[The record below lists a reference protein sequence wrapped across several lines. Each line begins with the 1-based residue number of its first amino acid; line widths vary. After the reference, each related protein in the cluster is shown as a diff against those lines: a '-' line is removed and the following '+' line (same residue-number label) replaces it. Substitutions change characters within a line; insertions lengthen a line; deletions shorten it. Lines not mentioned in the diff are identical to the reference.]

1 MNTDD
6 DYRALDDRTIV
17 DHVKGVP
24 ALVALLGEGDLVAE
38 EVGDGNL
45 NQVFIVKAVA
55 DPERSLIV
63 KQALPYLRVSGPD
76 WPLTRERM
84 RFEIAA
90 LEFHNELVPDRVPTV
105 HHADEK
111 MSLVA
116 MEFLAEHEVMRGP
129 LLAGRRFPKFAEHIA
144 DFMAATHYATSDM
157 ALSGEEKKALQRQFI
172 NPALCKIQEDFVF
185 TNPYMESEENEWNPA
200 LDDTVRA
207 VKSDWEL
214 KSAIAEIK
222 DTYVTRAQALLHGDM
237 HTGSIMVTA
246 HDTKVIDPEFAFF
259 GPIGYDLGTLFA
271 NLAINWA
278 SHAAHSADDDDAR
291 SANQADVIGMFRD
304 VWTHYAA
311 RFDDLWSEGNEGEL
325 VPDGYWDFD
334 GGAEAFAAFRARYL
348 RDILRDSAGHGG
360 CEILRRLMGI
370 VTVPDLGTIDDGE
383 IRADVERALHAAAR
397 AWLVERDEFESVDDL
412 IAVLEGGS

>member
-1 MNTDD
+1 MSTEH
-6 DYRALDDRTIV
+6 DYRALDNGTVV

-24 ALVALLGEGDLVAE
+24 ALVASLGDGDLSAE

-45 NQVFIVKAVA
+45 NQVFIVRAVA
-55 DPERSLIV
+55 EPERAVIV

-90 LEFHNELVPDRVPTV
+90 LQFQNRLVPDRVPTV
-105 HHADEK
+105 LHADEA

-116 MEFLAEHEVMRGP
+116 MEFLSDHEVMRGP
-129 LLAGRRFPKFAEHIA
+129 LLAGQRFHGFAEHIA
-144 DFMAATHYATSDM
+144 DFMATTHYATSDM
-157 ALSGEEKKALQRQFI
+157 ALGGEEKKALQRQFI

-185 TNPYMESEENEWNPA
+185 TNPYMESEENDWNPA

-207 VKSDWEL
+207 VRRDWEL

-222 DTYVTRAQALLHGDM
+222 DTYVTRAQALLHGDI
-237 HTGSIMVTA
+237 HTGSIMVTTD
-246 HDTKVIDPEFAFF
+246 DTKVIDPEFAFF

-278 SHAAHSADDDDAR
+278 AHAAHTTDDEAR
-291 SANQADVIGMFRD
+291 TANQNDLATMLRD

-311 RFDDLWSEGNEGEL
+311 RFDQLWREGNEGEL
-325 VPDGYWDFD
+325 VPDGYWDFE
-334 GGAEAFAAFRARYL
+334 GGADAFTAFRARYL
-348 RDILRDSAGHGG
+348 RNILSDSAGHAG
-360 CEILRRLMGI
+360 CEMLRRLMGI
-370 VTVPDLGTIDDGE
+370 VTVPDLGTIEDIE
-383 IRADVERALHAAAR
+383 ARADVERVVHTVAR
-397 AWLVERDEFESVDDL
+397 AWLVDRREFDSIDDL
-412 IAVLEGGS
+412 IAILENGG